1 MGNMQRQ
8 KLPEHRQHRPRKIL
22 LDCDVY
28 CSHSM
33 RQNDGDPECDHD
45 FEDLPNVRQT
55 TFAIWNCTICG
66 RAFRFDAWSS

>member
-55 TFAIWNCTICG
+55 TFAIWNCTMCG
-66 RAFRFDAWSS
+66 RAVRFDVWN